1 MSLTQDDL
9 AAVQHVAQTTVQD
22 VVQAAMPGAVETT
35 VRHVVQPLIDT
46 LAQDTDAGFAEV
58 PEKFAKIDRRFV
70 RMDAKIDDLSHG
82 LADVQA
88 TVDRIERVQQA
99 EAERVDGHGRRI
111 MVLEQNFA

>member
-22 VVQAAMPGAVETT
+22 VVQAAMPDVVETT
-35 VRHVVQPLIDT
+35 VRHAVRPLIDT

-70 RMDAKIDDLSHG
+70 RMDAKIDDL
-82 LADVQA
+82 ADVQA

-99 EAERVDGHGRRI
+99 EAGRVDDHGRRI
-111 MVLEQNFA
+111 MVLEQKFA